1 MAAGSLTA
9 TRPIRTLRLLQADGS
24 TVSVPLSD
32 LSSLS
37 AGKEDICPAHFSQSR
52 RASRAMMATSP
63 DGLGEFGTPSR
74 GVLPSLGAPI
84 IPIVMV
90 EFSDVAFQASTTPSV
105 HVPMAVCATN
115 IGRKATAVLPL
126 TSKWWGKCAFRVLA
140 LTMAPTAQ

>member
-1 MAAGSLTA
+1 MTRLLFLLCSFWMAAGSLTA

-90 EFSDVAFQASTTPSV
+90 EFSDVAFQASTTPARIDSLFGADD
-105 HVPMAVCATN
+105 HALSPRAKGC
-115 IGRKATAVLPL
+115 
-126 TSKWWGKCAFRVLA
+126 LA
-140 LTMAPTAQ
+140 YT